1 LIKFS
6 ERQIELIYKKIGENV
21 KKHRKEKNI
30 SQLELSHLI
39 GHKSVSIISCGEIY
53 HKKQHFNIIH
63 LLQIAKALDVDVCK
77 FFEGVDEIV
86 KNIKS

>member
-1 LIKFS
+1 LFKFS
-6 ERQIELIYKKIGENV
+6 EKQIELIYKKIGENV
-21 KKHRKEKNI
+21 KKYRKEKNI

-39 GHKSVSIISCGEIY
+39 GHKSVSIISCAEIY

-77 FFEGVDEIV
+77 FFEGIEDI
-86 KNIKS
+86 I